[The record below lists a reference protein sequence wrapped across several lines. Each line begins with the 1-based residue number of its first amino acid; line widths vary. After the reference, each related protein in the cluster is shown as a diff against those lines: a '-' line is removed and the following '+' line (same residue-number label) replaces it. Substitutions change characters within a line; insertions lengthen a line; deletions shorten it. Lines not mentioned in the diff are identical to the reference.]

1 MTQYIGV
8 NESWTTL
15 PSQWDYS
22 NTWYNWNGIFQ
33 PGSTIEYIS
42 SVVDLGSV
50 KFITPSTK
58 VVTVNTSPNTII
70 TTSYLSSTDNDTY
83 TETTTPVFKTRWFST
98 KVTVQLQSGM
108 EGIETVSTSYTIN
121 SINENDDVLLTNETP
136 GELLVYNGTHWENNN
151 ISVND
156 LSNVNIS
163 TPSTNQVL
171 KYDGTNWI
179 NGTDDSGTGGTGGA
193 SEINELTDVNIST
206 PSTNQVL
213 KYDGTNWVNGT
224 DDSGGGGGGSG
235 MTLWE
240 EDWGTYSTT
249 EPLSYTLK
257 TITIPPNTLT
267 ANNIFEFEYQFLI
280 HGGFVSGI
288 PSNLTASGTGYFSAY
303 LSNNLFPELKNQFSA
318 YTVTFSNAWQ
328 GVGYSTDIRIL
339 NNNNDYT
346 TIYDKQTTEL
356 DSQYD
361 TSGMIYQQVDW
372 TQTAYIH
379 FTAHTTMNQTIS
391 LNGYR
396 LLIN

>member
-1 MTQYIGV
+1 
-8 NESWTTL
+8 
-15 PSQWDYS
+15 
-22 NTWYNWNGIFQ
+22 
-33 PGSTIEYIS
+33 
-42 SVVDLGSV
+42 
-50 KFITPSTK
+50 
-58 VVTVNTSPNTII
+58 
-70 TTSYLSSTDNDTY
+70 
-83 TETTTPVFKTRWFST
+83 
-98 KVTVQLQSGM
+98 
-108 EGIETVSTSYTIN
+108 
-121 SINENDDVLLTNETP
+121 
-136 GELLVYNGTHWENNN
+136 
-151 ISVND
+151 
-156 LSNVNIS
+156 
-163 TPSTNQVL
+163 
-171 KYDGTNWI
+171 
-179 NGTDDSGTGGTGGA
+179 
-193 SEINELTDVNIST
+193 
-206 PSTNQVL
+206 
-213 KYDGTNWVNGT
+213 
-224 DDSGGGGGGSG
+224 